1 MSRFNARFQPLA
13 GAASAVLAALLLSL
27 AAPVLAGEVQVAVAA
42 NFTAPMKQI
51 AEGFE
56 KATGHKT
63 LLSFGATGKFYAQIT
78 NGAPFQ
84 VFLAADSATPARL
97 EKEGLAV
104 QGSRFTYATGKLV
117 LWSAKDD
124 LVDAQGDVLKKGGF
138 KHLAIAA
145 PKLAPYGAAAVET
158 MTKMG
163 LADTLAPLLVQG
175 ESIGQTYSF
184 VASGNADLGFV
195 ALSQVYENG
204 KIKSGSAWIV
214 PAGMHSPILQ
224 DVVLLSQAKDNAA
237 AIALMQYLKTD
248 AAKAVISSYGYQP

>member
-1 MSRFNARFQPLA
+1 MLRFTARLQPLA
-13 GAASAVLAALLLSL
+13 GAASAILAALMLSL
-27 AAPVLAGEVQVAVAA
+27 ATPAVADEVQVAVAA

-63 LLSFGATGKFYAQIT
+63 LLSFGSTGKFYAQIT

-163 LADTLAPLLVQG
+163 LADSLAPLLVQG

-214 PAGMHSPILQ
+214 PVGMHSPILQ